1 MIHYYMYGIH
11 MLYIMK
17 RLKRAVFPFFQVGNA
32 RSLRLHCSD
41 LFLYESLV
49 RPDQFGRLPHLT
61 ALSLEFCK
69 IRQLPAAAFSGLR
82 ALRRLSLR
90 GHNSEWGASSLT
102 LQLAADSLKG
112 LEVLEVL
119 DLSDNN
125 IWGLPSGSLCPT
137 PLLQSLNLSRN
148 NIVEVSEVGLTDVAA
163 ADGGRRGQ
171 ECQLLHLTSLDLS
184 YNRIASLLPRDLSLA
199 PGLQRL
205 ILRGNRLS
213 ILSDQSLTGLWSLAV
228 LDLADNQL
236 AALPAAGLFHAAANL
251 QELSLQNNSLS
262 ALGPDALAGL
272 DSLLL
277 LNLSRNALT
286 SAGLSERA
294 LRHLPKLVALDLSHN
309 RLSSLPASLLAE
321 QHGLQILNLQHNS
334 IANIDAA
341 SFATLV
347 NLHILLLSHNQLENL
362 PDSCFAAL
370 SSLNSLSLDHNQL
383 IDLPTGQLAGTPALV
398 DLALNNN
405 QLVAVPA
412 DIGRLTRLRTLDLG
426 ENAIELLAGRQ
437 LENLTSLYGL
447 RLAGNRLE
455 AVTAE
460 VFANT
465 TNLHVL
471 NLAHNRLTTIDQAAF
486 KNLKNLR
493 ALRLDKNQLK
503 DINGL
508 VSSQKNLRW
517 LNVSTNSLQWFDFA
531 FIPKSLEWLDI
542 HNNNVDRIGNYYSL
556 SAGFSLTTFDASFNQ
571 IRELEADSLLAS
583 LRNIYLNNNRI
594 DRIGS
599 NSFRALGNLTRVEL
613 QGNEIASL
621 DMDALALAPSSS
633 GTVIPQPIN

>member
-1 MIHYYMYGIH
+1 
-11 MLYIMK
+11 
-17 RLKRAVFPFFQVGNA
+17 VSNA
-32 RSLRLHCSD
+32 RSLQLICSD
-41 LFLYESLV
+41 LYLYESVV

-61 ALSLEFCK
+61 SLSLEFCK
-69 IRQLPAAAFSGLR
+69 IRQLPSSSFSGLR
-82 ALRRLSLR
+82 GLRSLSLR

-102 LQLAADSLKG
+102 LQLAGDSFKG
-112 LEVLEVL
+112 LEMLETL

-125 IWGLPSGSLCPT
+125 IWGLPTGSLCST

-163 ADGGRRGQ
+163 ADGSQRGRSGE

-184 YNRIASLLPRDLSLA
+184 YNKISSLLPRDLSLA

-205 ILRGNRLS
+205 NLRGNRLS
-213 ILSDQSLTGLWSLAV
+213 VLSDQSLTGLWSLAV

-236 AALPAAGLFHAAANL
+236 AALPATGLFHAAANL
-251 QELSLQNNSLS
+251 QELSLQNNSLAS
-262 ALGPDALAGL
+262 LGPDTLSGL

-286 SAGLSERA
+286 SAQLSERS

-309 RLSSLPASLLAE
+309 RLTRLGGDMLAQ
-321 QHGLQILNLQHNS
+321 QHGLQILNLQHNAIAS
-334 IANIDAA
+334 IEAM
-341 SFATLV
+341 SFTSLV
-347 NLHILLLSHNQLENL
+347 NLHILLLSHNQLESL
-362 PDSCFAAL
+362 PEDCFTSLA
-370 SSLNSLSLDHNQL
+370 SLNSLSLDHNQL
-383 IDLPTGQLAGTPALV
+383 IDLPAGQLAGTPALV

-405 QLVAVPA
+405 QLLAVPP
-412 DIGRLTRLRTLDLG
+412 DVGRLLRLRTLDLG
-426 ENAIELLAGRQ
+426 ENAIELLADRQ

-447 RLAGNRLE
+447 RLAGNRIE
-455 AVTAE
+455 TITAE
-460 VFANT
+460 VFANA

-471 NLAHNRLTTIDQAAF
+471 NLAHNRLTAIDQAAF

-493 ALRLDKNQLK
+493 ALRLDNNQLK

-542 HNNNVDRIGNYYSL
+542 HNNKVDRIGNYYGL

-571 IRELEADSLLAS
+571 IREIESESLLAS

-594 DRIGS
+594 GRIAS
-599 NSFRALGNLTRVEL
+599 NSFRPLANLTRVEL
-613 QGNEIASL
+613 QGNDIASL
-621 DMDALALAPSSS
+621 EMSALAIYSSSS
-633 GTVIPQPIN
+633 GKKKTTL

>member
-1 MIHYYMYGIH
+1 M
-11 MLYIMK
+11 
-17 RLKRAVFPFFQVGNA
+17 
-32 RSLRLHCSD
+32 
-41 LFLYESLV
+41 
-49 RPDQFGRLPHLT
+49 
-61 ALSLEFCK
+61 
-69 IRQLPAAAFSGLR
+69 
-82 ALRRLSLR
+82 
-90 GHNSEWGASSLT
+90 
-102 LQLAADSLKG
+102 
-112 LEVLEVL
+112 
-119 DLSDNN
+119 
-125 IWGLPSGSLCPT
+125 
-137 PLLQSLNLSRN
+137 
-148 NIVEVSEVGLTDVAA
+148 
-163 ADGGRRGQ
+163 
-171 ECQLLHLTSLDLS
+171 
-184 YNRIASLLPRDLSLA
+184 
-199 PGLQRL
+199 
-205 ILRGNRLS
+205 
-213 ILSDQSLTGLWSLAV
+213 
-228 LDLADNQL
+228 
-236 AALPAAGLFHAAANL
+236 
-251 QELSLQNNSLS
+251 
-262 ALGPDALAGL
+262 
-272 DSLLL
+272 
-277 LNLSRNALT
+277 
-286 SAGLSERA
+286 
-294 LRHLPKLVALDLSHN
+294 
-309 RLSSLPASLLAE
+309 
-321 QHGLQILNLQHNS
+321 
-334 IANIDAA
+334 
-341 SFATLV
+341 
-347 NLHILLLSHNQLENL
+347 
-362 PDSCFAAL
+362 
-370 SSLNSLSLDHNQL
+370 
-383 IDLPTGQLAGTPALV
+383 
-398 DLALNNN
+398 
-405 QLVAVPA
+405 
-412 DIGRLTRLRTLDLG
+412 DLG

-493 ALRLDKNQLK
+493 ALRLDNNQLK

-531 FIPKSLEWLDI
+531 FSPKSLEWLDI